1 MPFADPTSCLSC
13 RGVIAPGTGL
23 CPHCGVNLDSHEIQQ
38 AWRSLQVAD
47 QWVAAAQR
55 TVTRSAESTAD
66 LADQA
71 ASDVAA
77 GTSRGG
83 AVGEARSRPKL
94 SAGTLLLVL
103 GAVALLVAGLIF
115 VTVSWGSMGIL

>member
-13 RGVIAPGTGL
+13 RGVIAPGTGI
-23 CPHCGVNLDSHEIQQ
+23 CPHCGVDLNSHEIQQ

-47 QWVAAAQR
+47 QWVAAA
-55 TVTRSAESTAD
+55 TRPAASAD
-66 LADQA
+66 LADRVA
-71 ASDVAA
+71 RDVAG

-83 AVGEARSRPKL
+83 AVGESRSRPKL

-103 GAVALLVAGLIF
+103 GAVALLVAGL
-115 VTVSWGSMGIL
+115 

>member
-47 QWVAAAQR
+47 QWVAEAKRRSVAGVDTSPAAA
-55 TVTRSAESTAD
+55 TRV
-66 LADQA
+66 
-71 ASDVAA
+71 ASEA
-77 GTSRGG
+77 RGS
-83 AVGEARSRPKL
+83 RSRPKL

-115 VTVSWGSMGIL
+115 VTVSWGSMGILGRAL